1 MKKVVKW
8 SGGLLLVV
16 TVLALCASAMGGPA
30 PSKPA
35 AAPAA
40 GGAAP
45 VALAEKVFLIDD
57 FESGNIKGPRE
68 WWTFELAKVE
78 AVANKELTAGDSK
91 IAGLVGNYSLL
102 LSGTAKNWY
111 GGGCGTYIAKEGVDL
126 SKYAYFQADIYG
138 NGAGSGSLKVELVDD
153 DNNNWQAEQD
163 PAKNYALTKDDK
175 YTYEIKVDWTGW
187 KRVNIPL
194 ADFTD
199 ENPMVGDDI
208 WNPQQR
214 SGSGGLLQ
222 LQFICLGASDK
233 GKINFNVD
241 NVALTIEP

>member
-138 NGAGSGSLKVELVDD
+138 NGAGSGSLKVERVDD
-153 DNNNWQAEQD
+153 DNTNWQAEQD
-163 PAKNYALTKDDK
+163 RPDQGRQVHLRDQGRLDRLEAGQHPAGRFYRREPNGRRRHLEPAAAERLGRSAPAAVHLPGRLRQGEDQFQRRQR
-175 YTYEIKVDWTGW
+175 G
-187 KRVNIPL
+187 
-194 ADFTD
+194 ADH
-199 ENPMVGDDI
+199 
-208 WNPQQR
+208 
-214 SGSGGLLQ
+214 
-222 LQFICLGASDK
+222 
-233 GKINFNVD
+233 
-241 NVALTIEP
+241 